1 MRRFRGVVLVTVT
14 VLGSIALAACETT
27 QSQTENAAR
36 RWLGQPV
43 RAYAESRSLVPE
55 TVYDNPDG
63 TRTFMFRHRAPL
75 GSCGVTMVA
84 TPSGNEFVI
93 ARVNTTCGAQVF

>member
-1 MRRFRGVVLVTVT
+1 MVRLRAFGLATIV

-27 QSQTENAAR
+27 QSQTENAVR

-43 RAYAESRSLVPE
+43 RAYAEARSLVPE

-75 GSCGVTMVA
+75 GSCGVTMIGA
-84 TPSGNEFVI
+84 PSGNEFVI
-93 ARVNTTCGAQVF
+93 TRINTTCGA

>member
-1 MRRFRGVVLVTVT
+1 MIRRLVALPLFVIVGTLVLA
-14 VLGSIALAACETT
+14 GCETT

-43 RAYAESRSLVPE
+43 RAYAESRSLTPE

-63 TRTFMFRHRAPL
+63 TRTFMFRHPSPL
-75 GSCGVTMVA
+75 GSCGVTLIGA
-84 TPSGNEFVI
+84 AAGSEFLNR
-93 ARVNTTCGAQVF
+93 RVNTTCGAQVF